1 MQDKIQEL
9 DSEKVFE
16 PDYQAGFTKSEFE
29 NTDTQVDGSK
39 NDSEESGS
47 DENVIEKKEGGAGN
61 EAVTV
66 DNFQV
71 LEAEK
76 ARLEEAY
83 KRLAAEFD
91 NYKKRTQREIA
102 DLVQTANKRVVLLML
117 EILDDMERAEKQEIQ
132 DQEAFRQG
140 ATLIFDKMRNTLQQ
154 VGVEKLE
161 ALDTDFNTD
170 LHEAVTEVP
179 VDESKRGKVVDVVQP
194 GYTLGGKLIRFAKV
208 IIGK

>member
-9 DSEKVFE
+9 DSDKAFE
-16 PDYQAGFTKSEFE
+16 PDYQARFTKLEFE
-29 NTDTQVDGSK
+29 NTDTQVDGLNDNGENDVGK
-39 NDSEESGS
+39 NEVEEGSETGDLAES
-47 DENVIEKKEGGAGN
+47 I
-61 EAVTV
+61 
-66 DNFQV
+66 QV

-76 ARLEEAY
+76 TRLEDAY
-83 KRLAAEFD
+83 KRLVAEFD
-91 NYKKRTQREIA
+91 NYKKRTQREMA

-179 VDESKRGKVVDVVQP
+179 VEEARRGKVVDVVQP

-208 IIGK
+208 VIGK